1 MPHLFR
7 TADNRVW
14 RASQSIPLLRADGTE
29 CAGIWGGSAQGEKLK
44 WWLSKPGNELM
55 QTPIVSAVAVRDE
68 ETNEVRWGET
78 PEGVRLFFVLEAP
91 VVGKTGESYRLA
103 RMVTAAATPA
113 QLAYFRDER
122 FALLGVFHPDGT
134 LKMVEPL
141 RPPEPE
147 PPAQGELF

>member
-1 MPHLFR
+1 MGNNGSPRCRFF
-7 TADNRVW
+7 
-14 RASQSIPLLRADGTE
+14 SQHFV
-29 CAGIWGGSAQGEKLK
+29 
-44 WWLSKPGNELM
+44 M
-55 QTPIVSAVAVRDE
+55 FAVNA
-68 ETNEVRWGET
+68 TI
-78 PEGVRLFFVLEAP
+78 L
-91 VVGKTGESYRLA
+91 
-103 RMVTAAATPA
+103 VTAAATPA